1 MSRILKRPMF
11 RRGGK
16 VNEGIMS
23 GLVDR
28 KNYANGPEDP
38 FAGSNIDREA
48 LIGNRELLESILEQ
62 STPKTRLPIGEVGL
76 NLASGMSFTDAL
88 RDPYKRFTRADD
100 AREAAIKGGAAK
112 LAIGQALKSDKVGTL
127 KQARNTSNQTL
138 FGVKPGETGFFTAKQ
153 LVAGQ
158 GLIQPIDTRM
168 GFELKPDGTFVQRPV
183 SEIERE
189 ADNKIKAKSLG
200 TQYNILGDL
209 IGDMKT
215 RLPDTP
221 SGVVGT
227 GFAVIEGFS
236 DQTAQLAESLGIKEG
251 LVIKDQSVI
260 DNYLKEKGFTEKAQS
275 AATMKASVINLGY
288 ALAKIAEPDNPR
300 LSEGDIIRQLNRINF
315 GASRN
320 VFSASLD
327 QIFKEEG
334 IRAKREIENLGFDFD
349 EILNPGK
356 KTSSAQNGDKSDSGS
371 KDDFNPLGFPEDKL
385 SPLGP

>member
-1 MSRILKRPMF
+1 MF

-16 VNEGIMS
+16 VNQGIMS

-28 KNYANGPEDP
+28 TKLQDGTD
-38 FAGSNIDREA
+38 
-48 LIGNRELLESILEQ
+48 IGNMTADEFRANLKNLMNIQDQFTPL
-62 STPKTRLPIGEVGL
+62 PKTRIPLGEIGYA
-76 NLASGMSFTDAL
+76 LASGAPVTDAL
-88 RDPYKRFTRADD
+88 FTGYKKFVSEDDKRRALLDK
-100 AREAAIKGGAAK
+100 RKQAAVSTV
-112 LAIGQALKSDKVGTL
+112 LGQALKSDKVGTL

-183 SEIERE
+183 SDIERE

-209 IGDMKT
+209 IVDMKT

-227 GFAVIEGFS
+227 GFGVVEGFS

-327 QIFKEEG
+327 QILKEEG
-334 IRAKREIENLGFDFD
+334 IRAKREIENYGFDFN
-349 EILNPGK
+349 EIVNPGK
-356 KTSSAQNGDKSDSGS
+356 KTPS
-371 KDDFNPLGFPEDKL
+371 KQKGGKGGKGATNDPADIRQFIN
-385 SPLGP
+385 

>member
-16 VNEGIMS
+16 VNQGIMS

-28 KNYANGPEDP
+28 KNYRLGSMTEDEIR
-38 FAGSNIDREA
+38 SNID
-48 LIGNRELLESILEQ
+48 LLRGLQ
-62 STPKTRLPIGEVGL
+62 DQFAPLPKTRLPIGEVGL
-76 NLASGMSFTDAL
+76 ALASGAPVTDAL
-88 RDPYKRFTRADD
+88 LTGYRKFVSDDDKRRAL
-100 AREAAIKGGAAK
+100 AAK
-112 LAIGQALKSDKVGTL
+112 RDQAAVSSVLAQALKKDKIGTL

-153 LVAGQ
+153 LVEGQ

-168 GFELKPDGTFVQRPV
+168 AFELKPDGTFVQRPV

-227 GFAVIEGFS
+227 GFGVVEGFS

-334 IRAKREIENLGFDFD
+334 IRAKREIENLGFNFD

-356 KTSSAQNGDKSDSGS
+356 KTSSAQKGDKSGSGS